1 MARGDERIGFLAI
14 AALVAW
20 LAVGAPLV
28 LDALGRG
35 GGAPGGAAGGA
46 ATATALVAWAA
57 FGALYGAV
65 ASWRL
70 AHLSYRAH
78 RVVLALLT
86 GLAAL
91 VLAARPEQGTSAVLF
106 VLTAVH
112 AAHVLPAAVGAA
124 WLLLQTAAVAAAQAA
139 TGGEVL
145 LATGRYAAI
154 MGFAYLTTRGGVRER
169 AAREA
174 LERRNADLRAT
185 RRLLVEHERVAERVR
200 IARELHD
207 LIGHHLTA
215 LVLNLDVAGRSDGP
229 AVRAPLAR
237 AEGLARNLLD
247 DVREA
252 VHALRAQE
260 GLDVA
265 SAVRALVED
274 VPEPEVEAVV
284 PERMHVA
291 DPRAAHVLLRCAQE
305 LLTNAL
311 RHADAR
317 RVRVLLEQRADGVVL
332 EVRDDGRGASAAEL
346 AAAPRRAGAP
356 GTGLAGLR
364 ARLEDLGGRLEV
376 VAAPRRGLVA
386 TAFVPTT
393 PARPEP
399 AA

>member
-20 LAVGAPLV
+20 LAVGAPLL
-28 LDALGRG
+28 LDATAGRG
-35 GGAPGGAAGGA
+35 AVA
-46 ATATALVAWAA
+46 ATVAALVAWTA
-57 FGALYGAV
+57 FGGLYAAV

-78 RVVLALLT
+78 R
-86 GLAAL
+86 L
-91 VLAARPEQGTSAVLF
+91 VLAVLTVLAAGVLFARPDQGTSAVLF

-112 AAHVLPAAVGAA
+112 AAHVLPVAVGAA
-124 WLLLQTAAVAAAQAA
+124 WLVVQSAAVATAQSIA
-139 TGGEVL
+139 GDDVL

-169 AAREA
+169 EAREA
-174 LERRNADLRAT
+174 LERRNAELRAT
-185 RRLLVEHERVAERVR
+185 RRLLAEHERVAERVR

-215 LVLNLDVAGRSDGP
+215 LVLNLDVAGRSEGE
-229 AVRAPLAR
+229 AVRPPLAR
-237 AEGLARNLLD
+237 AEGLARHLLD
-247 DVREA
+247 DVRDA
-252 VHALRAQE
+252 VHALRADD

-274 VPEPEVEAVV
+274 VPEPAVEAVV

-317 RVRVLLEQRADGVVL
+317 RVRILLEHRADGVVL
-332 EVRDDGRGASAAEL
+332 EVRDDGRGATPAEL
-346 AAAPRRAGAP
+346 TAAPRRAGAS

-364 ARLEDLGGRLEV
+364 ARLEAVGGHLDV
-376 VAAPRRGLVA
+376 VGAPRRGVVA
-386 TAFVPTT
+386 TAFVPTA
-393 PARPEP
+393 PGRPEP